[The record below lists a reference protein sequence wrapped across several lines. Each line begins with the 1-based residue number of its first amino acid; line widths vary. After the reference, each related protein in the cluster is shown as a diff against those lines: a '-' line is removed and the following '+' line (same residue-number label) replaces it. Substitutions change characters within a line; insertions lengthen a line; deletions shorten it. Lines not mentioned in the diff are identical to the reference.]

1 MLDLGISVKRHRLC
15 FIKRKEDNLS
25 KKVIRTALII
35 LVVLLAA
42 ACIALSLIT
51 LELEVLTE
59 YPTRLRVSAYDEYP
73 GEEHYF
79 LFSVPVR
86 PDADL
91 PFTINGIE
99 LRNTDGGSTAASSK
113 IFICEHE
120 DSGIQPG
127 VRYCSIREL
136 QEQFG
141 KMTPAEDST
150 PYRVGSLPLD
160 IFIMTPGDIAVTQP
174 TYELTVT
181 YSWLGIFRHTATA
194 TIK

>member
-1 MLDLGISVKRHRLC
+1 M
-15 FIKRKEDNLS
+15 S
-25 KKVIRTALII
+25 KKIIRTALII

-73 GEEHYF
+73 DEEHYF

-99 LRNTDGGSTAASSK
+99 LRNTDGGSTSESSK

-120 DSGIQPG
+120 DRGLQPG
-127 VRYCSIREL
+127 VRTARSGSFRSNS
-136 QEQFG
+136 G
-141 KMTPAEDST
+141 K
-150 PYRVGSLPLD
+150 
-160 IFIMTPGDIAVTQP
+160 
-174 TYELTVT
+174 
-181 YSWLGIFRHTATA
+181 
-194 TIK
+194 

>member
-1 MLDLGISVKRHRLC
+1 M
-15 FIKRKEDNLS
+15 S
-25 KKVIRTALII
+25 KKIIRTALII

-59 YPTRLRVSAYDEYP
+59 YPTRVRVSAYDEYP
-73 GEEHYF
+73 DEEHYF

-99 LRNTDGGSTAASSK
+99 LRNTDGGSTSESSK